1 MDSYFRIL
9 RIAKL
14 VDTFR
19 IDNCYAGAGAGHKS
33 AEGED
38 LNVLEQGNSDVAGS
52 TAAKEGYQEHF
63 PPAPSGAVAT
73 VPSTPSDG
81 GHDGGVGG
89 AGAGGV
95 GDREVEG
102 RQGEA

>member
-1 MDSYFRIL
+1 MDSSFRTL
-9 RIAKL
+9 RIAKP

-19 IDNCYAGAGAGHKS
+19 IDNCYAGAGAGNKS

-38 LNVLEQGNSDVAGS
+38 WNVLEQGNSDAAGS

-63 PPAPSGAVAT
+63 PPAPSGTVAT
-73 VPSTPSDG
+73 VPKTPSDG
-81 GHDGGVGG
+81 GHDGGVGV
-89 AGAGGV
+89 AETGGV
-95 GDREVEG
+95 RDREVEG